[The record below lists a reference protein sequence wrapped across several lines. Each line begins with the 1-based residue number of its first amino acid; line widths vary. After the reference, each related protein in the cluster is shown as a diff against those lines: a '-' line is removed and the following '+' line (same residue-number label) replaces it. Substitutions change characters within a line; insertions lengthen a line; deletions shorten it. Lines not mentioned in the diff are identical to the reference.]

1 MSAEHIIAEDRSTTQ
16 DVVGDTPQMD
26 IRRPWWQE
34 TAVVLAA
41 RYAVPVRDML
51 GDSME
56 RRLSEPRQHL
66 MYEMRERGL
75 SYPVIARLLKRDHT
89 TVLFGVRAHKR
100 RAGL

>member
-1 MSAEHIIAEDRSTTQ
+1 MSAEHIIAEDRSATQ
-16 DVVGDTPQMD
+16 DVVEDAPQ

-51 GDSME
+51 GDSTE

-100 RAGL
+100 RVGL